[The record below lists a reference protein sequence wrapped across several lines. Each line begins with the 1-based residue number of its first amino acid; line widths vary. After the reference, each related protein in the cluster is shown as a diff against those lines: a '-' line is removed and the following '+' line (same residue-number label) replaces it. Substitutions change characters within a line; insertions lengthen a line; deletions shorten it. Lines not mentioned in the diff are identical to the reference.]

1 MNLRNSSKLDSLI
14 FTLFFCAFHARDHA
28 LRDRPA
34 ITVGWLRPR
43 GIAVFPAGK
52 TSGVE
57 TRITPQ
63 RVPRSFRRSETAE
76 VTHKSTQQQSAE
88 LRSAGLRSK
97 LKKAEKIRGSSL
109 LESVRF
115 SAIFTQT
122 AAPSPQPPTMH
133 DWFFGTF
140 LTQESTV
147 LPLPALDQFPTI
159 WYTIRIN
166 FLKEGHFQ

>member
-76 VTHKSTQQQSAE
+76 VTHKSTQ
-88 LRSAGLRSK
+88 R
-97 LKKAEKIRGSSL
+97 
-109 LESVRF
+109 
-115 SAIFTQT
+115 QT